1 MAKKKEKELTKV
13 RPKRAI
19 SPFDDMGRFFEGMF
33 RKPFSLFGP
42 SWWPRAGFP
51 DILGLTAPSVDVFK
65 RGKEVV
71 VKVEVPGMKKG
82 DIDVSLSEDS
92 VTISGEKKKEEKV
105 EEEDYYRYESSSGS
119 FSRTVRLP
127 EYVNTDKAKAKFTD
141 GVLEITL
148 PMTEE
153 AKKKGKKIKV
163 E

>member
-1 MAKKKEKELTKV
+1 MAKKKEKELEKAG
-13 RPKRAI
+13 PSRAI
-19 SPFDDMGRFFEGMF
+19 SPFDEMERWFEGMF
-33 RKPFSLFGP
+33 RRPFSIFGP
-42 SWWPRAGFP
+42 SWLPRVRFP
-51 DILGLTAPSVDVFK
+51 ELTEMAPSVDVFK
-65 RGKEVV
+65 RGDDVV

-105 EEEDYYRYESSSGS
+105 EEKDYYRYECSTGS

-127 EYVNTDKAKAKFTD
+127 EHVDTDKAKAKFSD
-141 GVLEITL
+141 GVLEVTM

-153 AKKKGKKIKV
+153 AKKRGKKIKV